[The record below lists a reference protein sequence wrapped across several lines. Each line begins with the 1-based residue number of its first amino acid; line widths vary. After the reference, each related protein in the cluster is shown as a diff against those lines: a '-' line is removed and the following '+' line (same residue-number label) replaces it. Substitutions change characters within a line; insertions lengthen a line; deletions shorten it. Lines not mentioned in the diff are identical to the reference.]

1 MIDGFE
7 ALLAE
12 PMDAAEQRL
21 RTTLGDEGFGV
32 LADMDISGTL
42 TAKLGVARPGLR
54 IIAVCSPELAHR
66 ALDIDPSVS
75 LLLPCNVVL
84 AEEPNGTRVTAV
96 NPIALLPGE
105 PLHDVAAE
113 AARRLQHV
121 VERLS
126 AGASPSASASA

>member
-1 MIDGFE
+1 MVDGFE

-12 PMDAAEQRL
+12 PMDAAEQRIRNAL
-21 RTTLGDEGFGV
+21 DDEGFGV

-42 TAKLGVARPGLR
+42 AAKLGVARPGLR
-54 IIAVCSPELAHR
+54 IMAVCNAELARR

-84 AEEPNGTRVTAV
+84 AEDPNGTRVSAV
-96 NPIALLPGE
+96 NPMALLPGDE
-105 PLHDVAAE
+105 LHDVAAE
-113 AARRLQHV
+113 AAARLRRV

-126 AGASPSASASA
+126 ADASASA